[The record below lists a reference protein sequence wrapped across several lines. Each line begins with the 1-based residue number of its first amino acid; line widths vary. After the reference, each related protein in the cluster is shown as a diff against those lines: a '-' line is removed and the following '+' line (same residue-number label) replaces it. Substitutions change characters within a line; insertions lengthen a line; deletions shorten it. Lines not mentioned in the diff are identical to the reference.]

1 MTSLQLGQMAPLP
14 DQEYF
19 EALIG
24 KRTDDRLV
32 KRGAARFVV
41 IYFTAKWCGACKRLD
56 LTKICSGF
64 PGIVF
69 YKCDIDEND
78 YTAGYC
84 GINSIPTFLYIQ
96 DGKILGTLGSSDT
109 QKVGDWIYDH
119 FNAKKAV

>member
-24 KRTDDRLV
+24 KRSDDRLV

-119 FNAKKAV
+119 FNAKEAV